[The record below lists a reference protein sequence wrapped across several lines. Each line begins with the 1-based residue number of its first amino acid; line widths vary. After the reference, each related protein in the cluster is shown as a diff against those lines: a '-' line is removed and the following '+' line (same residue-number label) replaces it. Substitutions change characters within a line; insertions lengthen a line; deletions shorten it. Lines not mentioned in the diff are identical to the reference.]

1 MNRSASGQ
9 QPLRQMTGNVFQ
21 TQPSATR
28 TTPLASQRGG
38 QTAKLGAGNSSWAFG
53 MPMGTAGAPG
63 LSNSST
69 TRTPLAGFAQAIGGS
84 ASQAPLDLSLNLE
97 NDHVYNSNVL
107 GIRPDRRTTSGHY
120 LGQSQADNDDNRD
133 FPSLGPQPHQANNV
147 AQAWNST
154 ALRTPQQAPAQQR
167 AVSQQQQQPPPQQQ
181 QQQQQSQQP
190 TQPQVQQQQQQ
201 QQQQSRS
208 VSAQTHES
216 QQQEASSLESQ
227 YDGQSPTSGRA
238 GSEQPQDEF
247 PPLNNQPQMQ
257 MNARV
262 NGYGHEDAA
271 FGSES
276 SRPTRPAAP
285 PGIEHQL
292 GLQQPPIGQ
301 SSTPQQPSQHSNFA
315 PQMVDAPVTNQ
326 AAPQQL
332 KPYDEMSEAE
342 KWGLPGLLAKI
353 RSNDAGSAFTMG
365 VDINSLG
372 LDLDSPEP
380 LFATFS
386 TPFADNRSRPVIPE
400 FTLPGGYTVTNVPS
414 LASRMPA
421 FSDETLFFVFYQN
434 PRDVVQELAAGEL
447 YSRDWRWHKELQQ
460 WMMKDAQMAAPL
472 RVSER
477 SERGVY
483 IFFDAN
489 NWRRER
495 REFGSVLAAASTSEA
510 RSSDINARA
519 SSNSY
524 ILRLENTP
532 ASTQPH
538 SAVSSMPRPP
548 PALLSSP
555 SINYAPSSTS
565 SVTDLY
571 TSSSYSTPTHRPG
584 PPPMYPPGLRAST
597 PVFRTRAPRTPHAV
611 TNPPRPAL
619 PTPSPRTYKGYA
631 FGHLAIP
638 YMLDEM
644 KRKDAARNSDNG
656 PTY

>member
-1 MNRSASGQ
+1 M
-9 QPLRQMTGNVFQ
+9 
-21 TQPSATR
+21 
-28 TTPLASQRGG
+28 
-38 QTAKLGAGNSSWAFG
+38 
-53 MPMGTAGAPG
+53 
-63 LSNSST
+63 
-69 TRTPLAGFAQAIGGS
+69 
-84 ASQAPLDLSLNLE
+84 SLNLE

-181 QQQQQSQQP
+181 QQQQQQSQQS
-190 TQPQVQQQQQQ
+190 TQPQVQQQQ

-315 PQMVDAPVTNQ
+315 PQMVDAPITNQ

-584 PPPMYPPGLRAST
+584 PLPMYPPGLRAST
-597 PVFRTRAPRTPHAV
+597 PVPRTRAPRAPHAV

-619 PTPSPRTYKGYA
+619 PTPSPRSYKGYT
-631 FGHLAIP
+631 FGHLAVP

>member
-1 MNRSASGQ
+1 MTMRVSGQTIGAVAHADTAKAVPMYTSGQ

-21 TQPSATR
+21 TQPSANR

-84 ASQAPLDLSLNLE
+84 ASQAPLDLS
-97 NDHVYNSNVL
+97 
-107 GIRPDRRTTSGHY
+107 
-120 LGQSQADNDDNRD
+120 D

-548 PALLSSP
+548 PPLLSSP

>member
-1 MNRSASGQ
+1 M
-9 QPLRQMTGNVFQ
+9 
-21 TQPSATR
+21 
-28 TTPLASQRGG
+28 
-38 QTAKLGAGNSSWAFG
+38 
-53 MPMGTAGAPG
+53 
-63 LSNSST
+63 
-69 TRTPLAGFAQAIGGS
+69 
-84 ASQAPLDLSLNLE
+84 SLNLE

-120 LGQSQADNDDNRD
+120 LGQPQADNDDNRD

-190 TQPQVQQQQQQ
+190 TQPQVPQ

-227 YDGQSPTSGRA
+227 YDGQSPRSGRA

-315 PQMVDAPVTNQ
+315 PQMVDAPITNQ

-597 PVFRTRAPRTPHAV
+597 PVPRTRAPRASAV

-619 PTPSPRTYKGYA
+619 PTSSPRTYKGYA

-644 KRKDAARNSDNG
+644 KRKDAARNSNNG
-656 PTY
+656 LTY

>member
-1 MNRSASGQ
+1 M
-9 QPLRQMTGNVFQ
+9 
-21 TQPSATR
+21 
-28 TTPLASQRGG
+28 
-38 QTAKLGAGNSSWAFG
+38 
-53 MPMGTAGAPG
+53 
-63 LSNSST
+63 
-69 TRTPLAGFAQAIGGS
+69 
-84 ASQAPLDLSLNLE
+84 SLNLE

-120 LGQSQADNDDNRD
+120 LGQPQADNDDNRD

-190 TQPQVQQQQQQ
+190 TQPQVPQ

-315 PQMVDAPVTNQ
+315 PQMVDAPITNQ

-584 PPPMYPPGLRAST
+584 PLPMYPPGLRAST
-597 PVFRTRAPRTPHAV
+597 PVPRTRAPRASAV

-656 PTY
+656 LTY